1 MAAESNANQNLERAI
16 QIATEAHKG
25 QFDKSGKPYILHP
38 LRVML
43 RMNTPEQMMAGVL
56 HDVVEDTSWTLTQL
70 REEGF
75 PEEVVQA
82 VDCLSRRE
90 SESYDQFV
98 ERLLP
103 HPIARKVKLA
113 DLEDNMDIR
122 RLSGS
127 LSDKDV
133 DRVNR
138 YIKYWRIVA
147 QAQDQL

>member
-1 MAAESNANQNLERAI
+1 MAGSNANKHLERAI

-25 QFDKSGKPYILHP
+25 QYDKSGKPYILHP

-90 SESYDQFV
+90 DESYDQFV